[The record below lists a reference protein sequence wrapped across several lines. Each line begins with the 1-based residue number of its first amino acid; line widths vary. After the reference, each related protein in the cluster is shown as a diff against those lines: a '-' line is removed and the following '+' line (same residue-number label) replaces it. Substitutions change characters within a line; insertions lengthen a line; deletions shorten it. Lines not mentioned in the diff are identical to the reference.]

1 MDEFVDYS
9 ANSLDVFK
17 DMQAKRVVITGIG
30 MVTPLG
36 NDVASTWHNLL
47 QGKSGAGR
55 ITHFDASKFKT
66 QFACEVKD
74 LDMSVLFDQKEMRR
88 YDRCIHYAVKSTD
101 EAIRDAQIN
110 MAEEDALRCGVI
122 YGSGMGGVNAL
133 DTNIGEFFAGDGT
146 PRYSPFF
153 VPMIITNMSA
163 GMLAIRHGFKGV
175 NYCTTSACAS
185 SSHAIANA
193 CYQIRMGLADIILT
207 GGSEAAVECCGVGGF
222 NALHALSTR
231 NDSPQT
237 ACRPFSAS
245 RDGFVL
251 GEGAGTLVLEEYEH
265 AKARGAH
272 IYAELVGIGL
282 TADAYHL
289 TASDPEGTGAKN
301 AMQLAINEADIS
313 LEQVEYINTHG
324 TSTPIGDIAEI
335 KAIQDLF
342 GQHAYDLS
350 LTSSKSMTGH
360 LLGGSGA
367 VEAIIS
373 ILSMQNGMVTPTI
386 NHEEGDNDPEIDYNL
401 NFTFNKA
408 QKREIRAAMSNTF
421 GFGGHNA
428 CVILKKFEK

>member
-1 MDEFVDYS
+1 ME
-9 ANSLDVFK
+9 L
-17 DMQAKRVVITGIG
+17 KRVVVTGIG
-30 MVTPLG
+30 LVTPLG
-36 NDVASTWHNLL
+36 NDVPTTWQHLL

-55 ITHFDASKFKT
+55 ITHFDPSRFKT

-74 LDMSVLFDQKEMRR
+74 LDMSSLLDAKELRR
-88 YDRCIHYAVKSTD
+88 YDRYLHFAIKSAE
-101 EAIRDAQIN
+101 EAIQDAQLNIL
-110 MAEEDALRCGVI
+110 EQDTLRCGVI

-133 DTNIGEFFAGDGT
+133 DVNIGDFGAGDGT

-153 VPMIITNMSA
+153 IPMIITNMAA
-163 GMLAIRHGFKGV
+163 GMLAIRYGFQGV
-175 NYCTTSACAS
+175 NFATTSACSS

-193 CYQIRMGLADIILT
+193 CYQIRMGLADIVLT
-207 GGSEAAVECCGVGGF
+207 GGSEAAIECSGIGGF

-237 ACRPFSAS
+237 ASRPFSAS

-251 GEGAGTLVLEEYEH
+251 GEGAGALILEEYEH

-289 TASDPEGTGAKN
+289 TASEPEGLGAKR
-301 AMQLAINEADIS
+301 AMQLAINEAGIEA
-313 LEQVEYINTHG
+313 EQVDYINTHG

-342 GQHAYDLS
+342 GEHAYNLH

-360 LLGGSGA
+360 LLGGTGA

-373 ILSMQNGMVTPTI
+373 ILSMQHSMVTPTI
-386 NHEEGDNDPEIDYNL
+386 NHEAGDEDPNIDYKL
-401 NFTFNKA
+401 NFTFNQA
-408 QKREIRAAMSNTF
+408 QPREIHYAMSNNF

-428 CVILKKFEK
+428 CLLFKKL

>member
-74 LDMSVLFDQKEMRR
+74 LDMSALFDQKEMRR

-386 NHEEGDNDPEIDYNL
+386 NHEEGDEDPNIDYKL
-401 NFTFNKA
+401 NFTFNQA
-408 QKREIRAAMSNTF
+408 QPRDIHYAMSNNF
-421 GFGGHNA
+421 GFGGHIA
-428 CVILKKFEK
+428 CLLFKKY